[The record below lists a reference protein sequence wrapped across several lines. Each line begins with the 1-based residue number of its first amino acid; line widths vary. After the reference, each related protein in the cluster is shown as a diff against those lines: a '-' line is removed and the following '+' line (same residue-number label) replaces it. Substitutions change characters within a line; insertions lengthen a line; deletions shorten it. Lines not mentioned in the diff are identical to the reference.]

1 MERYDGKIMRKG
13 RSELGV
19 PRGHSSVT
27 ALVAAENTITMKV
40 MRICQPDLT
49 LVGSKVLVVT
59 AKVEVELTVTTERL
73 FV

>member
-49 LVGSKVLVVT
+49 LVGSKLVVT